1 MAIPKRF
8 IRIWFGNMIDIPN
21 IFQVWW
27 KEFKNIHPDYEFV
40 TITNWNMLH
49 IPDEIKTIIPLVGTR
64 AGWSDIAR
72 ILALHQYGGIYV
84 DTDVMP
90 LKSFN
95 SLINSEKPFL
105 GKRSSKSFES
115 AIIGSPK
122 NHTAIYECIQKL
134 PKWFYDH
141 INQSAS
147 VQTGPAFVSSV
158 LFGREDVMHL
168 PSKTFYPYN
177 GFMAPKRHEKEQI
190 FKLKQFP
197 NEMIAAHFSNHKWG
211 GNPNKK

>member
-1 MAIPKRF
+1 
-8 IRIWFGNMIDIPN
+8 MIDIPN

-40 TITNWNMLH
+40 TITNWNMLY

-95 SLINSEKPFL
+95 SLINNEKVFL

-122 NHTAIYECIQKL
+122 NHKAMYECIQKL

-158 LFGREDVMHL
+158 LFGREDVLHL

-211 GNPNKK
+211 GNPNKKQ